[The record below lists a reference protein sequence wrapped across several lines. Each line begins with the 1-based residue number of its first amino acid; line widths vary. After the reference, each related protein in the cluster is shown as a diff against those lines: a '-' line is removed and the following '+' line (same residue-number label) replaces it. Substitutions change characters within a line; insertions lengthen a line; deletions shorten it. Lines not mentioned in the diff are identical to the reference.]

1 MNKVKQ
7 DYLSP
12 ELISM
17 SFNTT
22 CMLAASSNES
32 ATIDDLGYTVVDNWN

>member
-12 ELISM
+12 ALISM